1 MRKFF
6 FFALAFCGILPS
18 LASAQDLRLPR
29 DPQKLIERAQAFW
42 ASLVA
47 GRRLEAIGF
56 VLPEK
61 KETFLAG
68 SPTPIIAAQ
77 VLGLD
82 LASDAEHAQVRT
94 RIEALGKDA
103 IAPRAGWVITDPWV
117 WQRDNWYLDIHDAP
131 DIFPRR
137 SIADEEDI
145 EATAK
150 KIDQSFEFLRNPV
163 DLGRLIDGQ
172 QLSLDIPIRYSGD
185 VPVSAESEL
194 ANPLADLDATSS
206 NQITSQT
213 DHIVLL
219 VNTEG
224 WEGPFDLPLPVRI
237 RNGAAVVKRRLV
249 IRGTVFAPVTFR
261 RNPPHSSIEPGQ
273 PLSVVVRNNSSV
285 ETKVAGVRTDGKFD
299 VVKQPEFLRPNAEA
313 EIVLQLKPGES
324 PDRLYLLLEMPIEG
338 RRTFTYRF
346 QE

>member
-6 FFALAFCGILPS
+6 FFALAFCGILPA

-137 SIADEEDI
+137 SIAD
-145 EATAK
+145 
-150 KIDQSFEFLRNPV
+150 
-163 DLGRLIDGQ
+163 
-172 QLSLDIPIRYSGD
+172 
-185 VPVSAESEL
+185 
-194 ANPLADLDATSS
+194 
-206 NQITSQT
+206 
-213 DHIVLL
+213 
-219 VNTEG
+219 
-224 WEGPFDLPLPVRI
+224 
-237 RNGAAVVKRRLV
+237 
-249 IRGTVFAPVTFR
+249 
-261 RNPPHSSIEPGQ
+261 
-273 PLSVVVRNNSSV
+273 
-285 ETKVAGVRTDGKFD
+285 
-299 VVKQPEFLRPNAEA
+299 
-313 EIVLQLKPGES
+313 
-324 PDRLYLLLEMPIEG
+324 
-338 RRTFTYRF
+338 
-346 QE
+346 